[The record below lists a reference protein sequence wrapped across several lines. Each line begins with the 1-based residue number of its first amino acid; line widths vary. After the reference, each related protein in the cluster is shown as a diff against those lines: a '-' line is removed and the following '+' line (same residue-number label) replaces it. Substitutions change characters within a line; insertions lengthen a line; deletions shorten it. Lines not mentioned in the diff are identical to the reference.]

1 MELLEGLH
9 ILLNGGIIT
18 GICILSGYI
27 LKYLVVLLI
36 CKTPQ
41 LSDDKVK
48 SITKMIS
55 KDTKFHLP
63 NSKL

>member
-1 MELLEGLH
+1 MLEGLH

-18 GICILSGYI
+18 GICILSSYL
-27 LKYLVVLLI
+27 LKYLIVLLI
-36 CKTPQ
+36 CKTPE

-55 KDTKFHLP
+55 KDSKFP
-63 NSKL
+63 TSNSKL